1 MSAPA
6 ITIRRRQFS
15 NGSMAPHSPIPRQ
28 ARRGSSSPLTKPPS
42 AKAVPTGSLRRA
54 LSTFRPN
61 ARTIP
66 AAGYISRSMAATRRG
81 RPSATPF
88 IKESG
93 FARYADTN
101 RLVILFPQ
109 IAASVVNPGGCWD
122 WWGYSDIDYLSKDAP
137 QIQAVWDMAGR
148 LVMQP

>member
-1 MSAPA
+1 MHGTRLGLLALFRLH
-6 ITIRRRQFS
+6 IVLH
-15 NGSMAPHSPIPRQ
+15 GCEQ
-28 ARRGSSSPLTKPPS
+28 ARETMGD
-42 AKAVPTGSLRRA
+42 A
-54 LSTFRPN
+54 
-61 ARTIP
+61 
-66 AAGYISRSMAATRRG
+66 
-81 RPSATPF
+81 F

-137 QIQAVWDMAGR
+137 QIQAIWDMAGR
-148 LVMQP
+148 LAMQP